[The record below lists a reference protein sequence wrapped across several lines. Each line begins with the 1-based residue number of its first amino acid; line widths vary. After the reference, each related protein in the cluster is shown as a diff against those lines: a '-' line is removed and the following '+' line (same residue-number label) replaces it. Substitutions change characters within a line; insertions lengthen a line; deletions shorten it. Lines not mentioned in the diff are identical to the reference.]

1 MKLSSASFLMC
12 CMLPITNAQACFN
25 DKQEVFRGLAP
36 SLQIWFSEY
45 FFMLPDYWFGIETDV
60 KIKKQKGQREG
71 KGEEGRGGGRRGD
84 EKRRGC

>member
-1 MKLSSASFLMC
+1 
-12 CMLPITNAQACFN
+12 MLHAVHYKAQACFN

-45 FFMLPDYWFGIETDV
+45 FFILSDYWFGIEADV
-60 KIKKQKGQREG
+60 KIRKQKGQREG
-71 KGEEGRGGGRRGD
+71 RGEEGMGGESRGD

>member
-1 MKLSSASFLMC
+1 
-12 CMLPITNAQACFN
+12 
-25 DKQEVFRGLAP
+25 
-36 SLQIWFSEY
+36 
-45 FFMLPDYWFGIETDV
+45 MLPDYWFGIETDV